1 MPFNEHN
8 FNTYTEDK
16 CRKYGIKAKVTILNS
31 EMDTSRMTGGEIVY
45 GEQEEKT
52 MTIPYKSFYTRMKY
66 LTSMFENKPSDSER
80 EGLFMRT
87 FKEIPVIVKDAY
99 NKIKRSLDE
108 LDTPTLPNENATFR
122 PTEVRKEYNEKDDKH
137 IEEDLLKTHPVEVVD
152 PDSVNLKEDTMDED
166 EDKDDDLT
174 DLKGTIIKVEMEL
187 CVWCVVLGEG
197 VSEDMKWLSV
207 CEWGV
212 EGVEGGVLECGE
224 GVGVYNVI
232 KGCEGEMLLLYCGD
246 KKRGVMELEKSVYK
260 ESEIYKKMERER
272 RVKV

>member
-1 MPFNEHN
+1 
-8 FNTYTEDK
+8 
-16 CRKYGIKAKVTILNS
+16 
-31 EMDTSRMTGGEIVY
+31 MDTSRMTGGEIVY

-166 EDKDDDLT
+166 EDKNNDLT

-187 CVWCVVLGEG
+187 CVWCVVLGEGEG

-232 KGCEGEMLLLYCGD
+232 KGCEGGEMLLLYCGD
-246 KKRGVMELEKSVYK
+246 KKRGVLELEKSVYK

-272 RVKV
+272 RVVV